1 MIPLRD
7 TIPSRHWPIMT
18 WLIIISNLFIFLYQ
32 QSLDPS
38 AYYLLNSKFGLIP
51 LRFFQNGIS
60 GFQEF
65 IPFLSHLFLHAG
77 WMHLIGNMWALWLF
91 GDNVED
97 LMGPLRFLLFYIC
110 TGIAAGLVHI
120 FTEPGLPIPTIGAS
134 GAIAGVMGA
143 YFILFPLSR
152 IVTII
157 PLFFIPLFVK
167 IPAVIYLAFWLL
179 SQVYSVLASRQ
190 LGTVSNIAWSAHIGG
205 FIAGIILHRFFFRVK
220 RRRFRLDRL

>member
-7 TIPSRHWPIMT
+7 TIPSRHWPVMT

-38 AYYLLNSKFGLIP
+38 AYYLLNSEFGLIP
-51 LRFFQNGIS
+51 LRFFKNGIS

-120 FTEPGLPIPTIGAS
+120 FAEPGLSIPTIGAS